1 MTSLQEVLKKMEPGA
16 ALAEIAPVLGELL
29 IHQDEEERV
38 AFLKN
43 ILGSAG
49 ESKVGSMVN
58 L

>member
-1 MTSLQEVLKKMEPGA
+1 MEPGA

-29 IHQDEEERV
+29 NHQDEEGRV

-43 ILGSAG
+43 ILGSDG

>member
-1 MTSLQEVLKKMEPGA
+1 MTSLQENLRQMEPTA
-16 ALAEIAPVLGELL
+16 ALAEIAQVLGDLL
-29 IHQDEEERV
+29 SHQNEEERV
-38 AFLKN
+38 DFLQK

>member
-1 MTSLQEVLKKMEPGA
+1 MTSLQENLKQMEPAA
-16 ALAEIAPVLGELL
+16 ALVEIAQVLGDLL
-29 IHQDEEERV
+29 SHQAEEERV
-38 AFLKN
+38 EFLKN